1 MEVNMISNLREYRI
15 SKAQAKRFQDALE
28 QFDLHPPKGDPI
40 LVRAQRE
47 SLSSQLEDLLEE
59 VQAFETLQNSNE
71 LGLDLETLE
80 ALPNRLIEARVA
92 VGLTQKA
99 LADQL
104 GVSPQQV
111 QRDEATGYRNA
122 NFSRMLEVAR
132 VLETLHRVA

>member
-1 MEVNMISNLREYRI
+1 MEDIMISNLREYRI

-28 QFDLHPPKGDPI
+28 QFDLHPPKGDLI
-40 LVRAQRE
+40 LVRAQRD
-47 SLSSQLEDLLEE
+47 SLFSQLEDLLEE
-59 VQAFETLQNSNE
+59 VQAFEALQNSNE
-71 LGLDLETLE
+71 LGLDLNSLE
-80 ALPNRLIEARVA
+80 ALPTRLIEARVA
-92 VGLTQKA
+92 AGLTQKA